1 MKIRFWSLPLFL
13 ALVLIFNGYALAADT
28 QLEQEIKDTLKKYAE
43 AYEKRDVKVLMSF
56 FLNDPNVIM
65 IDGISEFPIVG
76 IDQIKITFERD
87 FSQIQAS
94 RIEYTKTYVGGKGD
108 TAWFTTSLIGHI
120 KVEDQE
126 SPIPAL
132 WSGVMQKTGGKWVI
146 VQSHFSYVP
155 IVEFEETAAPEPP
168 VQKK

>member
-1 MKIRFWSLPLFL
+1 MKIRSWSVHLLIV
-13 ALVLIFNGYALAADT
+13 LVLILNGQALAADA
-28 QLEQEIKDTLKKYAE
+28 QIEQEIKETLKKYAD
-43 AYEKRDVKVLMSF
+43 AYEKRDVKALIGFYSS
-56 FLNDPNVIM
+56 DPNVIM

-76 IDQIKITFERD
+76 LDQIKITYDRD

-120 KVEDQE
+120 KVENQE

-132 WSGVMQKTGGKWVI
+132 WSGVMQKTGGKWLI
-146 VQSHFSYVP
+146 MQSHFSYVP
-155 IVEFEETAAPEPP
+155 IVEFEETTPPEPP
-168 VQKK
+168 AQKK